1 MFVVFAFLFHILGK
15 IKVVL
20 KEDELYKYKLNLQ
33 NVLRFFKNQ
42 INARLE
48 ISLYKKG
55 IIYSG

>member
-33 NVLRFFKNQ
+33 NVLRFFRIKSMQ
-42 INARLE
+42 
-48 ISLYKKG
+48 G
-55 IIYSG
+55 